1 MCIHMYE
8 VDTLWYNYPNYQKKC
23 KIDKKH
29 YKQYKQP
36 FRQNNGKFYKKIFLN
51 YKNNKQ
57 KIKKAFEKGKKVY
70 KRNKTCKYLLCWKE
84 EHIKPYCPKNKRVNQ
99 LEINSYNIEEQVSGI
114 EEIFNI
120 DKISNNDSICIL
132 SKYSSE

>member
-1 MCIHMYE
+1 MKQILY
-8 VDTLWYNYPNYQKKC
+8 DTIIQIILAIKKC
-23 KIDKKH
+23 TIDKKH

-36 FRQNNGKFYKKIFLN
+36 YRQNNGKFYKKIFLN

-57 KIKKAFEKGKKVY
+57 KIKKVFEKGKKVY
-70 KRNKTCKYLLCWKE
+70 KRNKTCKYLLCGKE
-84 EHIKPYCPKNKRVNQ
+84 EHIKPCCPKNKRVNQ

-132 SKYSSE
+132 SKYSCE

>member
-1 MCIHMYE
+1 M
-8 VDTLWYNYPNYQKKC
+8 
-23 KIDKKH
+23 
-29 YKQYKQP
+29 
-36 FRQNNGKFYKKIFLN
+36 
-51 YKNNKQ
+51 
-57 KIKKAFEKGKKVY
+57 
-70 KRNKTCKYLLCWKE
+70 LCGKE